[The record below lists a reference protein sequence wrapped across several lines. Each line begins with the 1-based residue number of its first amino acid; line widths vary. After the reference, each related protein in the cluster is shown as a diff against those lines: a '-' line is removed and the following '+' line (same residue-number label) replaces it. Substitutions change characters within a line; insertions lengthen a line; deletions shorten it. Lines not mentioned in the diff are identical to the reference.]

1 MGKKALFIGV
11 MLVGGLLLAACSS
24 NVTPTPRT
32 VEVTVEVPVEVT
44 RQVEVPVTV
53 PPAAEAPFME
63 KWLASA
69 HADKTAEAFV
79 HWNTEDP
86 AEVPAD
92 CARCHSATGYQDFVG
107 ADGSPAGSVEAAAP
121 IEDVI
126 VCEACHNDATQ
137 VMSSVSFPS
146 GAEITGLGASARC
159 MQCHQGRAS
168 KVQVD
173 ESIEAAGVTGEDDT
187 VSEDLG
193 FTNIHYYAAAVSRY
207 GTQVKGGYEYDG
219 KSYDVLFE
227 HVTGVTECADCHDSH
242 SLEIKLDTCAACH
255 SGVASTED
263 LRNVRM
269 ASSTVDYD
277 GDGDVDEG
285 IYFELEGVREALFA
299 GMQAYATEV
308 SGVGLVYSPD
318 AYPYFFTD
326 ANSNGTLEEDEAV
339 FDGKFAAWTPRLAK
353 AAYNFQTSLKDPGA
367 FAHGGKY
374 IIQLMYDSLEDL
386 NTQLGEPIDMS
397 AMHRIDAG
405 HFAGSEPAFRD
416 WDAEGAV
423 PATCAKCHSATGLPV
438 FLANNA
444 VVAQPVSNGLRCET
458 CHDDLTTFTRY
469 QVAEVRF
476 PSGAVISFGEGQDS
490 NLCINCHQGRESTVS
505 VDNTVRGM
513 DPDEQNEAIRFRNI
527 HYFAAGATLFG
538 DVAKGAYQ
546 YQGQTYLGQ
555 FDHGG
560 MGPVDCVSCHNTHEL
575 VIQVSECES
584 CHRDV
589 ETQED
594 LLAIRGPDQPDY
606 DGDGDVEEGISG
618 EIGTLHEALYAAIQ
632 SYAAETNAAP
642 IIYDSHSYPYFF
654 ADTNGNGTPDP
665 DEAVRENGYATWTP
679 RLLKAAYNYQYVA
692 KDPGGFAHNGKYLL
706 QVLYDSLRDIGA
718 DVSAYTRPAAAE

>member
-1 MGKKALFIGV
+1 MKRAIYLAM
-11 MLVGGLLLAACSS
+11 MLVGGALILAAC
-24 NVTPTPRT
+24 NTDAPTPEIRT

-44 RQVEVPVTV
+44 SVVEVPVTV
-53 PPAAEAPFME
+53 PAPADAPFME
-63 KWLASA
+63 KWLASP
-69 HADKTAEAFV
+69 HADKTAEAFA
-79 HWNTEDP
+79 HWNEEDP

-92 CARCHSATGYQDFVG
+92 CARCHSATGYQDYVG
-107 ADGSPAGSVEAAAP
+107 ADGSAAGSVEAAAP

-126 VCEACHNDATQ
+126 TCETCHNDATQ
-137 VMSSVSFPS
+137 NMTTVSFPS
-146 GAEITGLGASARC
+146 GAELTGLGASARC

-168 KVQVD
+168 MVQVN
-173 ESIEAAGVTGEDDT
+173 EAIEAAGVAGEDDT

-193 FTNIHYYAAAVSRY
+193 FTNIHYFAAAVSRY
-207 GTQVKGGYEYDG
+207 GTQVKGGYEYEG

-227 HVTGVTECADCHDSH
+227 HVPGVTECADCHDPH
-242 SLEIKLDTCAACH
+242 SLEVQIDSCAACH

-269 ASSTVDYD
+269 AGSTVDYD

-285 IYFELEGVREALFA
+285 VYFELEGVREKLFQ
-299 GMQAYATEV
+299 GMQAYASEV
-308 SGVGLVYSPD
+308 SGVGLVYSPN
-318 AYPYFFTD
+318 AYPYFFID
-326 ANSNGTLEEDEAV
+326 ANENGTLEEEEAV
-339 FDGKFAAWTPRLAK
+339 FDGKYNAWTPRLAK

-386 NTQLGEPIDMS
+386 NSALGAPVDMTG
-397 AMHRIDAG
+397 MHRIDAG

-416 WDAEGAV
+416 WDADGAV

-444 VVAQPVSNGLRCET
+444 VVAQPLSNGLRCET
-458 CHDDLTTFTRY
+458 CHNDQTTFTRY
-469 QVAEVRF
+469 EVNEVRF
-476 PSGAVISFGEGQDS
+476 PSGAMVTFGEGDDA

-505 VDNTVRGM
+505 VNNTIRNM
-513 DPDEQNEAIRFRNI
+513 EPDEQNEAIRFRNI

-546 YQGQTYLGQ
+546 YDGQEYIGQ

-560 MGPVDCVSCHNTHEL
+560 MGPTNCVDCHNTHEL
-575 VIQVSECES
+575 VIRVQDCEN
-584 CHRDV
+584 CHQDV
-589 ETQED
+589 EATED
-594 LLAIRGPDQPDY
+594 LFAIRGPDQPDY

-618 EIGTLHEALYAAIQ
+618 EIATLHEALYAALQ
-632 SYAAETNAAP
+632 TYAAETNEAP
-642 IIYDSHSYPYFF
+642 IVYASASYPYFF
-654 ADTNGNGTPDP
+654 ADTNANGEPDA

-679 RLLKAAYNYQYVA
+679 RLLKAAYNYQFVA
-692 KDPGGFAHNGKYLL
+692 KDPGGFAHNGKYLI
-706 QVLYDSLRDIGA
+706 QVLYDSLNDLGA
-718 DVSAYTRPAAAE
+718 DVSAFTRP